1 MIPICAPFLF
11 KVLFEGLLV
20 HINQIVGYLFWMIC
34 LLGTCQFAS
43 ANVVT
48 QEHLL
53 TGDSIAE
60 TELNNTKQDISF
72 TIKSW
77 SFEGA
82 KAFSPKELIKQ
93 VKDFD
98 KKEIRFDDLSD
109 IVASIEGFYESKGRI
124 ATVTIP
130 PQDVTKG
137 QLLVSVVEA
146 KVGHVKIEKSGTSR
160 VSHNKIKSTIG
171 SYLPKGSIYDAE
183 SLNRG
188 LLLADDLPGVS
199 MTGFLQSGEQ
209 DDEVD
214 LILKTSQESPF
225 IGDLGIDN
233 AHARSLGAY
242 RATMAVSLV
251 SPFHLGETI
260 GLQTLKSEGS
270 RYGRFSLGMPL
281 GSRGLR
287 MSVYGSKLG
296 YNVITDELAALDIE
310 GEVDE
315 LGLTLRY
322 PLIRTRKGN
331 LYSTYKLDH
340 RIYLSSVAQIV
351 QKHYSI
357 DGISLNLS
365 GNVFDTIWGGGGNSA
380 SLGVLHGRVSAKGS
394 TLMNEGYHSLFKYS
408 VSRQQTISE
417 KLSLFVSLSGQI
429 TQDVSTSSLHSIN
442 RDNNQVDKVE
452 DFLDSA
458 ESFSLGG
465 INGVRAYPSG
475 EATGSEG
482 RLFSGEFR
490 YLLGPDLIVKALY
503 DWGWVGS
510 RDPTTIGPSEY
521 EISGAGLNIA
531 WSAPLG
537 FNLQATYA
545 RRFGENPNPS
555 ATGMDQDGS
564 LKEDRLWVV
573 LGRSF

>member
-1 MIPICAPFLF
+1 MFPFCARFVLYIRFDCLLSYCERLMRYFLRF
-11 KVLFEGLLV
+11 SCFIFTVLFVHAEDATEGRLRDGNSV
-20 HINQIVGYLFWMIC
+20 DVKDVN
-34 LLGTCQFAS
+34 S
-43 ANVVT
+43 T
-48 QEHLL
+48 QK
-53 TGDSIAE
+53 
-60 TELNNTKQDISF
+60 NISF
-72 TIKSW
+72 TVKSW
-77 SFEGA
+77 KYDGVRA
-82 KAFSPKELIKQ
+82 PLIK
-93 VKDFD
+93 KLTRHLREFD
-98 KKEIRFDDLSD
+98 DRLISFDDLSQ
-109 IVASIEGFYESKGRI
+109 IVERVEEFYKLKGRI
-124 ATVTIP
+124 ASVTIP

-137 QLLVSVVEA
+137 ELFVVVVEA
-146 KVGHVKIEKSGTSR
+146 KVGNIKFDKSSTSNVNR
-160 VSHNKIKSTIG
+160 GKIKSSIE
-171 SYLPKGSIYDAE
+171 SYTPKGSIYDAG
-183 SLNRG
+183 SMNRG

-214 LILKTSQESPF
+214 LILKTSEEAPY
-225 IGDLGIDN
+225 IADLALDN
-233 AHARSLGAY
+233 AHARSLGTY
-242 RATMAVSLV
+242 RTTMAVSLI
-251 SPFHLGETI
+251 SPFDFGETI

-270 RYGRFSLGMPL
+270 RYGRISLGLPL
-281 GSRGLR
+281 GSRGWR
-287 MSVYGSKLG
+287 MSIYGSTLG

-315 LGLTLRY
+315 IGLTLRY
-322 PLIRTRKGN
+322 PLIRSRKGN

-340 RIYLSSVAQIV
+340 RIYLSSVAQVV

-357 DGISLNLS
+357 EGISLNLS
-365 GNVFDTIWGGGGNSA
+365 GNVFDTIWGGGANSA
-380 SLGVLHGRVSAKGS
+380 SFGILHGRVSAKGA
-394 TLMNEGYHSLFKYS
+394 TLVNEGYHSLLKYS

-417 KLSLFVSLSGQI
+417 KLSLFISLSGQV
-429 TQDVSTSSLHSIN
+429 TQDVSTSSLHN
-442 RDNNQVDKVE
+442 VGGGVE

-490 YLLGPDLIVKALY
+490 YLLGKDLMAKALY

-510 RDPTTIGPSEY
+510 RDPTSIGPSEY
-521 EISGAGLNIA
+521 EISGAGLNMA

-545 RRFGENPNPS
+545 RRFGENPNLS
-555 ATGMDQDGS
+555 ATGTDQDGS